1 MFLDKIDDLTVI
13 ETAVTKSI
21 SEANGKLA
29 TDSTSS
35 WSKITSEIVISNV
48 ISKGFI

>member
-1 MFLDKIDDLTVI
+1 MSIDKIDDFTVI

-21 SEANGKLA
+21 SDANGKLT
-29 TDSTSS
+29 TDSISS